1 MDFEQTNPIEVDMLL
16 AQRRLKPAV
25 GVPKEKDLEDA
36 NTLLQH

>member
-1 MDFEQTNPIEVDMLL
+1 MGFEQTNPVEVDMLL
-16 AQRRLKPAV
+16 AQRRRKPAV